1 MRIPD
6 FKNLE
11 LKHVTFSKGYDD
23 KDTLKDFVKIR
34 HYFDELEDYEIS
46 IDKRKKKE
54 FTEKELD
61 EGISIEMNN
70 KDMAYFLILLNGKDI
85 GFTSIRY
92 SPNLEIIA
100 LFIDKKFRNKGY
112 GAKIIHK
119 LEKILWNERHR
130 SKDKGASKRCKLQ
143 LTTKIKLSKPSRA
156 ANVKSPFA
164 SISSI
169 SPSPRKA
176 YTF

>member
-100 LFIDKKFRNKGY
+100 LFIDKEYRNKGY
-112 GAKIIHK
+112 GAQIIHR
-119 LEKILWNERHR
+119 LEKILWNNRGM
-130 SKDKGASKRCKLQ
+130 SKGKEIQIITGTNNYKAQKLYMSLGYTEYKRNELYVFYNKKEEDIL
-143 LTTKIKLSKPSRA
+143 
-156 ANVKSPFA
+156 
-164 SISSI
+164 
-169 SPSPRKA
+169 
-176 YTF
+176 

>member
-112 GAKIIHK
+112 GAKVIRR
-119 LEKILWNERHR
+119 LEKILWNEIHR
-130 SKDKGASKRCKLQ
+130 SKDKGIQIVTGINNYKAQKLYMSLGYTEYKRNELYVFYNK
-143 LTTKIKLSKPSRA
+143 KDEDWDKK
-156 ANVKSPFA
+156 
-164 SISSI
+164 
-169 SPSPRKA
+169 
-176 YTF
+176 

>member
-92 SPNLEIIA
+92 SPILEIIA
-100 LFIDKKFRNKGY
+100 LFIDKKYRGKGY
-112 GAKIIHK
+112 GATIIRK
-119 LEKILWNERHR
+119 LEKILWNNRGK
-130 SKDKGASKRCKLQ
+130 SKGKEIQIITGTNNYKAQKLYMSLGYTEYKRNELYVFYNKKEEDIL
-143 LTTKIKLSKPSRA
+143 
-156 ANVKSPFA
+156 
-164 SISSI
+164 
-169 SPSPRKA
+169 
-176 YTF
+176 

>member
-23 KDTLKDFVKIR
+23 KDTL
-34 HYFDELEDYEIS
+34 
-46 IDKRKKKE
+46 
-54 FTEKELD
+54 
-61 EGISIEMNN
+61 
-70 KDMAYFLILLNGKDI
+70 
-85 GFTSIRY
+85 
-92 SPNLEIIA
+92 NLEIIA

-130 SKDKGASKRCKLQ
+130 SKDKGIQIITGINNYKAQRLYMSLGYTEYKRNELYIFYNK
-143 LTTKIKLSKPSRA
+143 KGEDI
-156 ANVKSPFA
+156 
-164 SISSI
+164 
-169 SPSPRKA
+169 
-176 YTF
+176 